1 MTDPVCATP
10 GCDNPVAARHGT
22 TGRPPIYCS
31 RACRLAL
38 RVARRRPQPKHI
50 TAKPAQITPGSNGDD
65 NEIAVEIS
73 QDPDDPTPMR
83 SWTVTI
89 RRGPHTVT
97 VGHGLGRFTATA
109 LTGDLQKLFNPNTK
123 HKGGRQID

>member
-1 MTDPVCATP
+1 MTDRVCATP

-38 RVARRRPQPKHI
+38 RVERRRPQPGHTAEPAEI
-50 TAKPAQITPGSNGDD
+50 TIDDDCDGD
-65 NEIAVEIS
+65 EIAVEMG
-73 QDPDDPTPMR
+73 QNPDDPTPMR

-89 RRGPHTVT
+89 HRGLHAVT
-97 VGHGLGRFTATA
+97 VGQGLGRFAATA
-109 LTGDLQKLFNPNTK
+109 LTGDLQQLFNPNTQQN
-123 HKGGRQID
+123 GGRPID

>member
-10 GCDNPVAARHGT
+10 GCHNPVAARHGT

-38 RVARRRPQPKHI
+38 RVARRRTQPEH
-50 TAKPAQITPGSNGDD
+50 TAEPAEIAIGNDGD
-65 NEIAVEIS
+65 EIAVEIG

-83 SWTVTI
+83 SWTVTLH
-89 RRGPHTVT
+89 RGPHAVT
-97 VGHGLGRFTATA
+97 VGHGLGRFAATA
-109 LTGDLQKLFNPNTK
+109 LTSDLQQLLNPDTQQ
-123 HKGGRQID
+123 HAGRPID

>member
-1 MTDPVCATP
+1 MTDQVCATP

-31 RACRLAL
+31 PACRLTQ
-38 RVARRRPQPKHI
+38 RIARRRPQPGHI
-50 TAKPAQITPGSNGDD
+50 TPPPAEITNASYSNRD
-65 NEIAVEIS
+65 EIAVEMG

-89 RRGPHTVT
+89 HRGQKAVI
-97 VGHGLGRFTATA
+97 VGHGLGRFAATA
-109 LTGDLQKLFNPNTK
+109 LTGELHQLFQPNTQQ
-123 HKGGRQID
+123 HRGRPID